1 MLQIKYR
8 AMITRNSKK
17 RKPPCRKRK
26 GQTVVMD
33 GGSTAVDESTTGVDE
48 PQGST
53 CSKTFKITQKQA
65 EVIKTQPSPDNSLM
79 LWSYLIVD
87 TRVFNDI
94 IETIGSC
101 PDCSSKV
108 NLVGT

>member
-1 MLQIKYR
+1 MPQIKYR

-53 CSKTFKITQKQA
+53 CSKKIQN
-65 EVIKTQPSPDNSLM
+65 NSKASRRNYNTALARQF
-79 LWSYLIVD
+79 VD
-87 TRVFNDI
+87 VMELFI
-94 IETIGSC
+94 S
-101 PDCSSKV
+101 
-108 NLVGT
+108 